1 MIISRLMGGLG
12 NQMFQFAAA
21 RALALTQKS
30 LLKLDVSELL
40 QGSHHQGFQLLDIFA
55 GKFEMATATDV
66 AAVLGRWRSSPF
78 FKYFLSKP
86 MGRAFRSSI
95 YISEPHFQYWPGL
108 RHTNTSAYMSG
119 YWQSERYFLDCAQA
133 IRDDFS
139 FKPYMTSQNTA
150 LADQIRQS
158 NAVSLHVR
166 RGDYV
171 SSPITAA
178 HHGVCSVAYYQN
190 AIQHIVDKV
199 GQVVLYIFSDD
210 TEWVRDNLK
219 VNVPCVYV
227 DHNRG
232 PASYV
237 DMQLM
242 SLCKHHIIA
251 NSSFSWWGA
260 WLNPSAEKIVV
271 APTNWF
277 AKPMPTQDLL
287 PAPWVRL

>member
-1 MIISRLMGGLG
+1 
-12 NQMFQFAAA
+12 MFQFAAA

-40 QGSHHQGFQLLDIFA
+40 QGSHHQGFQLPDIFG

-66 AAVLGRWRSSPF
+66 AAVLGRWKSSPLL
-78 FKYFLSKP
+78 KYFLSKP
-86 MGRAFRSSI
+86 MGQAFRSST

-108 RHTNTSAYMSG
+108 RQTNTSAYMSG

-139 FKPYMTSQNTA
+139 FKPYMTSQNAA

-171 SSPITAA
+171 TSPITAA

-219 VNVPCVYV
+219 VNAPCVYV
-227 DHNRG
+227 DQNRG

-271 APTNWF
+271 APANWF